1 MGTKRTFCAPTLVSA
16 NDAKRTAVAIV
27 GLKPVSPK
35 DVTCAPDLR
44 CLETERFASAHL
56 GQPFLIL
63 LRLAGKS
70 PPYLY
75 AKMH

>member
-1 MGTKRTFCAPTLVSA
+1 MSA

-35 DVTCAPDLR
+35 DVICAPDLP

-56 GQPFLIL
+56 GQPFFDFAQARGQITALSL
-63 LRLAGKS
+63 C
-70 PPYLY
+70 
-75 AKMH
+75 